1 MTTITSG
8 SGEFMK
14 NIDKTV
20 IKETKYI
27 AVCVLVISI
36 IMQSVFLIIRKWDYT
51 VLLGN
56 AFIGFFSVLNFFLMG
71 LSVSKAVVKEEK
83 EAKSIMKLS
92 QTYRMLL
99 MAVVLIIGLT
109 IPVFNKLAVIITVF
123 FPRIAVMLRG
133 FLIKN

>member
-1 MTTITSG
+1 MIGCSL
-8 SGEFMK
+8 GEFMK

-27 AVCVLVISI
+27 TVFVIILSL
-36 IMQSVFLIIRKWDYT
+36 IMQSVFLILRKWDYT

-56 AFIGFFSVLNFFLMG
+56 ILMGFFAVLNFFIMG
-71 LSVSKAVVKEEK
+71 LCVSKAVVKEEK

-99 MAVVLIIGLT
+99 MAIILIIGLT
-109 IPVFNKLAVIITVF
+109 VPVFNKLTVIITVF
-123 FPRIAVMLRG
+123 FPRIAVFFRG
-133 FLIKN
+133 FLKQQ

>member
-1 MTTITSG
+1 MINSG
-8 SGEFMK
+8 SGGFMK

-27 AVCVLVISI
+27 AVCVLVISL

-109 IPVFNKLAVIITVF
+109 VPVFNKLAVIITVF
-123 FPRIAVMLRG
+123 FPRIAIMSRA
-133 FLIKN
+133 FFIKQ

>member
-1 MTTITSG
+1 
-8 SGEFMK
+8 MK

-27 AVCVLVISI
+27 TVFVIILSL
-36 IMQSVFLIIRKWDYT
+36 IMQSVFLILKKWDYT

-56 AFIGFFSVLNFFLMG
+56 VFMSSFTVLNFFLMG

-99 MAVVLIIGLT
+99 MALVLIIGLT
-109 IPVFNKLAVIITVF
+109 MPVFNKLVIIIAVF
-123 FPRIAVMLRG
+123 FPRIAVFFRG
-133 FLIKN
+133 FLKQQ